1 MRISVFASKD
11 IQATIAALTGL
22 DRELAKQIRAASK
35 SVIEPVWKR
44 EVAERLSSRLESR
57 VLGNTARVA
66 ISDQNVTL
74 KSAAIGRS
82 LTGGGKP
89 SELFH
94 NVEFGADRS
103 HVTRGR
109 HTRRQFRPRNRR
121 GYVVYPAAANIIPRI
136 ASLWAATTIR
146 TLHELLERK

>member
-1 MRISVFASKD
+1 
-11 IQATIAALTGL
+11 L
-22 DRELAKQIRAASK
+22 DRELAKQIRSASK
-35 SVIEPVWKR
+35 AVIDPIWKR
-44 EVAERLSSRLESR
+44 AVGERISSRLETR

-66 ISDQNVTL
+66 ISDQNVML
-74 KSAAIGRS
+74 KSAAIGKS
-82 LTGGGKP
+82 MSGGGKP
-89 SELFH
+89 AELYH
-94 NVEFGADRS
+94 NVEFGADRA

-109 HTRRQFRPRNRR
+109 HTRRQFRPRNLR